1 MAKHEKDKAREKKQ
15 DAKKQDAKGAGISG
29 TLKSAVGAVTSAVGG
44 TVAGVA
50 QRLDEHPGG
59 HTPAKAHGKAATI
72 DTSLPATRAAL
83 LERHAEARRKRAAA
97 TLGSDAYREAADE
110 IGRIEIRVAA
120 VERAM
125 TPPKG

>member
-1 MAKHEKDKAREKKQ
+1 MAKHDKDR
-15 DAKKQDAKGAGISG
+15 AKKQDAKGAGIAG
-29 TLKSAVGAVTSAVGG
+29 TLKSAVEAVTSAVGG

-59 HTPAKAHGKAATI
+59 HAPAKAHGKAATI

-97 TLGSDAYREAADE
+97 PLGSDAYREAADE